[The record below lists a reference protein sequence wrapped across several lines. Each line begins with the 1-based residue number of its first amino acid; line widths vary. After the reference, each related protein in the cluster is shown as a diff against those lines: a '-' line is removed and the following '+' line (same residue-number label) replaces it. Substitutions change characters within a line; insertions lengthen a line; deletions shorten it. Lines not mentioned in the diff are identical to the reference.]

1 VAGTRKVDKESRLRE
16 LAMAAT
22 ASRGVELVDLVL
34 ARAGRRQVVR
44 LLVDCVSGV
53 TIDQCAEVS
62 RRLSADLDMAEI
74 LDGRYTLEVSSPG
87 IDRPLKTAADFRRKV
102 GRDVCVQY
110 LGEDEAVET
119 VEGKVGPVSDLS
131 VTVGEREL
139 ALDRIKEGKL
149 VVL

>member
-1 VAGTRKVDKESRLRE
+1 VAGSRKDEIESRLRD
-16 LAMAAT
+16 LAQAAA

-44 LLVDCVSGV
+44 LIVDCVGGV

-62 RRLSADLDMAEI
+62 RRVSADLDMAEI

-102 GRDVCVQY
+102 GRDANVQY
-110 LGEDEAVET
+110 DGDQGGVQT
-119 VEGKVGPVSDLS
+119 VEGKIERVSDET
-131 VTVGEREL
+131 VVVGELEL
-139 ALDRIKEGKL
+139 PFARIREGKL
-149 VVL
+149 VV

>member
-1 VAGTRKVDKESRLRE
+1 MAGSRKDEIESRLRD
-16 LAMAAT
+16 LAQAAA

-44 LLVDCVSGV
+44 LIVDCVGGV

-62 RRLSADLDMAEI
+62 RRVSADLDMAEI

-102 GRDVCVQY
+102 GRDVSVVFGGDDGTVQ
-110 LGEDEAVET
+110 T
-119 VEGKVGPVSDLS
+119 VEGKIERVSNEA
-131 VTVGEREL
+131 VTVGELEL
-139 ALDRIKEGKL
+139 PLARIKEGKL
-149 VVL
+149 VV